1 MSYQFSRVHP
11 STGNTHTVTE
21 EEWKAV
27 LFMLLMVCVTLLGI
41 CSIAGAVVVT
51 FKYGFVK
58 SVYAFCKILSMMILA
73 GTLGLHTSLFL
84 GLIFT
89 VWFYADE
96 PASRKFCKKLEQ
108 VDREKQLKTGE
119 GIPQQKS
126 DNSISTSLNIDK
138 FLATKDSRFDLSDT
152 PWPFV
157 NMKSPTANEDYS
169 ASTSSRSKSKICDAV
184 MTPRRARD
192 KELQRAVRYEGM
204 RASTVEISATQV
216 TDETSEIP

>member
-1 MSYQFSRVHP
+1 MSYQFSGVHS
-11 STGNTHTVTE
+11 STGTTHTITDE
-21 EEWKAV
+21 EEKAV
-27 LFMLLMVCVTLLGI
+27 LFMLLMVCVARLGI

-73 GTLGLHTSLFL
+73 VYPRLLL

-96 PASRKFCKKLEQ
+96 LASWKFCK
-108 VDREKQLKTGE
+108 VDRKKQLKTGE

-169 ASTSSRSKSKICDAV
+169 ASTSSRSKSKVCDAV

-192 KELQRAVRYEGM
+192 KELQRAVRYEGT
-204 RASTVEISATQV
+204 RALTVESSSNTGHR
-216 TDETSEIP
+216 